1 MPAAQTGMK
10 LFFSCF
16 KNVAVHGYGLD
27 HLPPGM
33 CVTDA
38 PGPAKVSRVVEQDGA
53 DGWTGAGTSPL
64 HLPCISPKPR
74 PYLPSQ
80 WHLLIME
87 PIRLVLLYYAAYLLY
102 SEGGYGGIEEI
113 KVSARARARARVTV
127 TVTVAVAVAVRG
139 RVRVIAALP

>member
-38 PGPAKVSRVVEQDGA
+38 PGPAKVRRVVEQDGVSPI
-53 DGWTGAGTSPL
+53 SPL
-64 HLPCISPKPR
+64 
-74 PYLPSQ
+74 YLPYI
-80 WHLLIME
+80 WC
-87 PIRLVLLYYAAYLLY
+87 ACCC
-102 SEGGYGGIEEI
+102 
-113 KVSARARARARVTV
+113 RAPTPPELA
-127 TVTVAVAVAVRG
+127 
-139 RVRVIAALP
+139 

>member
-38 PGPAKVSRVVEQDGA
+38 PGPAKVRARVRVRVSPAKVSRVVERDGA
-53 DGWTGAGTSPL
+53 DG
-64 HLPCISPKPR
+64 
-74 PYLPSQ
+74 
-80 WHLLIME
+80 
-87 PIRLVLLYYAAYLLY
+87 AAQ
-102 SEGGYGGIEEI
+102 
-113 KVSARARARARVTV
+113 
-127 TVTVAVAVAVRG
+127 
-139 RVRVIAALP
+139 

>member
-38 PGPAKVSRVVEQDGA
+38 PGPAK
-53 DGWTGAGTSPL
+53 
-64 HLPCISPKPR
+64 
-74 PYLPSQ
+74 

-113 KVSARARARARVTV
+113 KVRARARARARVTV
-127 TVTVAVAVAVRG
+127 TVTVTITV
-139 RVRVIAALP
+139 RVRVRVRVGPLILKATLLAEGNRAISNPTLNRGPGPAFFAQPWPQL